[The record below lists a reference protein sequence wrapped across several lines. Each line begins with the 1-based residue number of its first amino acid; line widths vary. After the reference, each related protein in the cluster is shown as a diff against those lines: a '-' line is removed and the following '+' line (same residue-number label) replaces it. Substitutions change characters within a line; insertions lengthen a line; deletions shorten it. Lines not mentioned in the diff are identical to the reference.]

1 MAVYCDWN
9 GKMSSDYKMKADV
22 SNVLIIDKGGKI
34 KFFASGEVT
43 AEEINNVKELLKVLA
58 GE

>member
-1 MAVYCDWN
+1 
-9 GKMSSDYKMKADV
+9 MSSDYKMKADV